1 MLGCL
6 PRDGLLVIPAEIVH
20 PFVRIGKDYFVLAP
34 GGIILLTLEV
44 PETQQLL
51 PVSARNSPFTIPRN
65 IC

>member
-1 MLGCL
+1 MLGRL

-20 PFVRIGKDYFVLAP
+20 PCARIGEDYFVLAP

-51 PVSARNSPFTIPRN
+51 PLSARISPFTVPRN